1 VVDMFVLLLRQRL
14 GMASRKAAPRAARK
28 KGARLLSSY
37 NNNSNNP
44 RRGTDRL
51 RGAW

>member
-1 VVDMFVLLLRQRL
+1 M
-14 GMASRKAAPRAARK
+14 GCSESGAK
-28 KGARLLSSY
+28 KGARLLSGY

-44 RRGTDRL
+44 QRGTGRL